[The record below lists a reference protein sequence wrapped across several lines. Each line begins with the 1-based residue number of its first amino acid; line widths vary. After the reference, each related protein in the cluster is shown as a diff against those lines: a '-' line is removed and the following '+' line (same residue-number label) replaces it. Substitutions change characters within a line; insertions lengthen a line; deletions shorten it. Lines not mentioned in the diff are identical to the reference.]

1 MFSEAIVQ
9 KIKFVAEISNSD
21 IVHNAQCF
29 LSRKKS
35 EEDTCYKLWADV
47 DNELLQN
54 KKLKFSYYLFL
65 VQKTKFLLDDI

>member
-9 KIKFVAEISNSD
+9 KIKFVAEIS
-21 IVHNAQCF
+21 QCAVF
-29 LSRKKS
+29 LSGKKS

-54 KKLKFSYYLFL
+54 KKLKFSC
-65 VQKTKFLLDDI
+65 

>member
-9 KIKFVAEISNSD
+9 KIKFVAEIS
-21 IVHNAQCF
+21 QCAVF

-65 VQKTKFLLDDI
+65 VQKKCFY